1 MAINIREELAK
12 KCSRNQHIWWQE
24 DFLGLLQRVHLY
36 GFHILH
42 TAKSGEI
49 IVKTTH
55 DLNSL
60 LQHGAVLAS
69 KRVVLRK
76 NSKNLNS
83 IDNLLKAN
91 RNNMG
96 GEVSKATITYIQKI
110 ISTMD
115 SGYGKAFVNG
125 KPTKLMFNYI
135 ANAIFEGSFDWE
147 NGDTSWS
154 YISKAWEFPIGEYFT
169 IESFSNSCDK

>member
-1 MAINIREELAK
+1 MGINIREELTKNA
-12 KCSRNQHIWWQE
+12 QE
-24 DFLGLLQRVHLY
+24 TNIFGGRRFLGFTPKNSPVWVSY
-36 GFHILH
+36 
-42 TAKSGEI
+42 TAYRQTGEI
-49 IVKTTH
+49 IIKTTH

-60 LQHGAVLAS
+60 LQNGAVLAS

-91 RNNMG
+91 RHNMG
-96 GEVSKATITYIQKI
+96 GEVSKATIIYLQKI
-110 ISTMD
+110 ISTMN

-125 KPTKLMFNYI
+125 KPTKLMFSYI
-135 ANAIFEGSFDWE
+135 ANTIFEGSFDWE

-169 IESFSNSCDK
+169 IDSFSNSYDN

>member
-1 MAINIREELAK
+1 MAINIREELTKNA
-12 KCSRNQHIWWQE
+12 QE
-24 DFLGLLQRVHLY
+24 NNIFGGRRFLGFTSKGSPVWVSY
-36 GFHILH
+36 
-42 TAKSGEI
+42 TAYRQTGEI

-76 NSKNLNS
+76 NNKNLNS

-96 GEVSKATITYIQKI
+96 GEVSKATITYLQKL

-169 IESFSNSCDK
+169 IDSFSNSYDN

>member
-1 MAINIREELAK
+1 MAINIREELTKNAHETNIFGG
-12 KCSRNQHIWWQE
+12 RR
-24 DFLGLLQRVHLY
+24 FLGFTPKNSPVWVSY
-36 GFHILH
+36 
-42 TAKSGEI
+42 TAYRQTGEI
-49 IVKTTH
+49 IIKTTH

-60 LQHGAVLAS
+60 LQNEAVLAS

-83 IDNLLKAN
+83 IDNLLQAN

-96 GEVSKATITYIQKI
+96 GEVSKATIIYLQKI
-110 ISTMD
+110 ISTMN
-115 SGYGKAFVNG
+115 SGYGKAFING

-154 YISKAWEFPIGEYFT
+154 FISKAWEFPIGEYFT
-169 IESFSNSCDK
+169 IDSFSNSCDK